1 MKNKRIAFLMIMV
14 ISMLILQT
22 AYLIEHSRHLGEILG
37 GTLVVIVLYIGF
49 RQLYEEWF
57 GNDGTFKDNFAMP
70 NIKKRYIIIFSVY
83 GFLINSVS
91 SRIYTGIFG
100 FPKNEQRLNEK
111 QHMFEMDI
119 SNGIKAP
126 IVEEILFRGLLFLT
140 IVSLFYVL
148 NGKSRGCIKI
158 LAMNIT
164 FVIVST
170 VIFGLMHGMNW
181 GRLFAEGLIETDFRH
196 TIPYLVAGL
205 IYSLLYMVT
214 KTLFAPIIAHML
226 NNLSAS
232 DFPILS
238 FLDFQTTVFFALIT
252 TLVILAISVVNY
264 MTKGNQAS
272 FFKEENTRH

>member
-119 SNGIKAP
+119 STGIKAP

>member
-1 MKNKRIAFLMIMV
+1 MIMV

-119 SNGIKAP
+119 STGIKAP
-126 IVEEILFRGLLFLT
+126 VVEEILCRGFLFLT

-148 NGKSRGCIKI
+148 NGKSRRFSKTTI
-158 LAMNIT
+158 NII
-164 FVIVST
+164 FVILST

-181 GRLFAEGLIETDFRH
+181 GRLFAEGIIETDFRH

-214 KTLFAPIIAHML
+214 KTIFAPIIAHML

-238 FLDFQTTVFFALIT
+238 FLDFATTAVFAWIT
-252 TLVILAISVVNY
+252 TAVILAISLFSY
-264 MTKGNQAS
+264 ITKGNQAS
-272 FFKEENTRH
+272 FLKKENTRH

>member
-1 MKNKRIAFLMIMV
+1 
-14 ISMLILQT
+14 
-22 AYLIEHSRHLGEILG
+22 
-37 GTLVVIVLYIGF
+37 
-49 RQLYEEWF
+49 
-57 GNDGTFKDNFAMP
+57 
-70 NIKKRYIIIFSVY
+70 
-83 GFLINSVS
+83 
-91 SRIYTGIFG
+91 
-100 FPKNEQRLNEK
+100 
-111 QHMFEMDI
+111 MDI

-181 GRLFAEGLIETDFRH
+181 GRLFAEGIIETDFRH

-238 FLDFQTTVFFALIT
+238 FLDFTTTAVLALIITTVIV
-252 TLVILAISVVNY
+252 VISLFSFT
-264 MTKGNQAS
+264 TKGNQAS
-272 FFKEENTRH
+272 FLKKENTRH

>member
-14 ISMLILQT
+14 ISMFILQIG
-22 AYLIEHSRHLGEILG
+22 YLYDDSRHLAEILI
-37 GTLVVIVLYIGF
+37 GTIIVIIFYIGF
-49 RQLYEEWF
+49 KGLYEKWF

-70 NIKKRYIIIFSVY
+70 NLKKRYIIFFSVY
-83 GFLINSVS
+83 GFLFNSLS

-100 FPKNEQRLNEK
+100 LPKNAQRQNEK
-111 QHMFEMDI
+111 QHTLEMDI

-158 LAMNIT
+158 LVMNIT

-181 GRLFAEGLIETDFRH
+181 GRLFAEGLIETDFRNV
-196 TIPYLVAGL
+196 TPYLVAGL

-226 NNLSAS
+226 NNLLVS
-232 DFPILS
+232 DFPMLS
-238 FLDFQTTVFFALIT
+238 FLNFETTALFALMT
-252 TLVILAISVVNY
+252 TGVILAIGGFNHI
-264 MTKGNQAS
+264 TKGNQAS

>member
-1 MKNKRIAFLMIMV
+1 MIMV
-14 ISMLILQT
+14 FSMFMLQIG
-22 AYLIEHSRHLGEILG
+22 YLYEHSRHLGEILG
-37 GTLVVIVLYIGF
+37 GTLVVVILYIGF
-49 RQLYEEWF
+49 KKLYEEWF

-100 FPKNEQRLNEK
+100 LPKNEQRLNEK
-111 QHMFEMDI
+111 QHMFEMYI
-119 SNGIKAP
+119 STGIKAP
-126 IVEEILFRGLLFLT
+126 VVEEILCRGLLFLT

-148 NGKSRGCIKI
+148 NGKSRRFSKTTI
-158 LAMNIT
+158 NIM
-164 FVIVST
+164 FVILST

-181 GRLFAEGLIETDFRH
+181 GRLFAEGIIETDFRH

-238 FLDFQTTVFFALIT
+238 FLDFATTAVFAWIITALI
-252 TLVILAISVVNY
+252 LAKIAWNHII
-264 MTKGNQAS
+264 KGNQVS
-272 FFKEENTRH
+272 FFEEENTRR

>member
-1 MKNKRIAFLMIMV
+1 MKNKRIAFLILMI
-14 ISMLILQT
+14 ISMFILQI
-22 AYLIEHSRHLGEILG
+22 AYLYDDSEHLVEILG
-37 GTLVVIVLYIGF
+37 GTLIVIILYIGF
-49 RQLYEEWF
+49 KELYEQWF

-70 NIKKRYIIIFSVY
+70 NLKKRYIIFFSVY
-83 GFLINSVS
+83 GFLINSLS

-100 FPKNEQRLNEK
+100 LPKNEQRQNEK
-111 QHMFEMDI
+111 QHMFEMVI

-148 NGKSRGCIKI
+148 NGKSRGFIKI
-158 LAMNIT
+158 IMNIT

-170 VIFGLMHGMNW
+170 VIFGLMHGVDW
-181 GRLFAEGLIETDFRH
+181 GRLFEEGLIETDFRH
-196 TIPYLVAGL
+196 TVPYLVAGL

-214 KTLFAPIIAHML
+214 KTIFAPIIAHML

-264 MTKGNQAS
+264 MTKGNRAS